1 MRTQPKMLSHFAV
14 FFTYIQDVAS
24 RFVKNQK
31 KTQQLSAQVYIN
43 TFMVVCNGITFTFLF
58 CCIIYEIFISHH
70 SVLSVT
76 DALREDFLIAEKQLD
91 MLEDICEEQ
100 DFRNKCLKEQKNLS
114 VYKAKKESELEKLK
128 G

>member
-1 MRTQPKMLSHFAV
+1 M
-14 FFTYIQDVAS
+14 
-24 RFVKNQK
+24 
-31 KTQQLSAQVYIN
+31 YIN

-70 SVLSVT
+70 PVLSAT
-76 DALREDFLIAEKQLD
+76 DTLREDFLIAEKQLD